1 MTYSALD
8 SALLGPTFATAA
20 MAELFSDRARLRQML
35 RIEAALA
42 RAEAQHGLVPEGL
55 ALAIEQ
61 ISADRLDGARLG
73 QEAAAVGIPV
83 IPFVKAVQALLP
95 PALEGDFHRGATSQD
110 IADTAL
116 VLQIREAL
124 DLLQADL
131 VATLHGLEA
140 LATAHRET

>member
-1 MTYSALD
+1 MTFSALD

-95 PALEGDFHRGATSQD
+95 PALDALIVTVRGQGY
-110 IADTAL
+110 
-116 VLQIREAL
+116 RL
-124 DLLQADL
+124 DLGAADL
-131 VATLHGLEA
+131 LLLRDDGCGRLCLVGPGRPAA
-140 LATAHRET
+140 P